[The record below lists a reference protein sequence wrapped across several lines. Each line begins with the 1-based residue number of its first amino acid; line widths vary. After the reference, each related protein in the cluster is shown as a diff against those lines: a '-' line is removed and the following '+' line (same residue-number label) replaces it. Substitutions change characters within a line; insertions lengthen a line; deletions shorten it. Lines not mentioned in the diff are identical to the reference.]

1 MKRNLSF
8 VLILTWVA
16 GFLALPTLSAA
27 KEAIQEWELVSPAG
41 IVSIKPV
48 KQAPHPTTLEGKTV
62 ALRWNGKQNG
72 NNFLNRLAELLTEKV
87 KNIKIVKIYER
98 EPWTNLTA
106 GPPYMSAEDAKRIAQ
121 TIAGYKPDLVIAS
134 QAD

>member
-1 MKRNLSF
+1 MAKRYLKLFMMALAAGVLTMPFLS
-8 VLILTWVA
+8 LA
-16 GFLALPTLSAA
+16 GEPG
-27 KEAIQEWELVSPAG
+27 QEWELVNPEG
-41 IVSIKPV
+41 IVQVKPI
-48 KQAPHPTTLEGKTV
+48 QPNPHPATLEGKTV

-87 KNIKIVKIYER
+87 KNVKIIKIYER

-106 GPPYMSAEDAKRIAQ
+106 GPPYMSAEDAKKIAVK
-121 TIAGYKPDLVIAS
+121 IAEYKPDLVIAS

>member
-1 MKRNLSF
+1 M
-8 VLILTWVA
+8 
-16 GFLALPTLSAA
+16 A
-27 KEAIQEWELVSPAG
+27 KEAVQQWELVSPSG
-41 IVSIKPV
+41 IVSIKPM

-72 NNFLNRLAELLTEKV
+72 NHFLDRLAEMLSEKV
-87 KNIKIVKIYER
+87 KNVKVVKIYER

-106 GPPYMSAEDAKRIAQ
+106 GPPYMSAEDAKKIAHK
-121 TIAGYKPDLVIAS
+121 IAEYKPDLVIAS

>member
-1 MKRNLSF
+1 MAKRTLQ
-8 VLILTWVA
+8 VCIGILAA
-16 GFLALPTLSAA
+16 GLLAVPFPAFA
-27 KEAIQEWELVSPAG
+27 GEPGQEWELVNPEG
-41 IVSIKPV
+41 IVQVKPIRPN
-48 KQAPHPTTLEGKTV
+48 PHPATLEGKTV

-87 KNIKIVKIYER
+87 KNVKIVKIYER

-106 GPPYMSAEDAKRIAQ
+106 GPPYMSAEDAKKIAVK
-121 TIAGYKPDLVIAS
+121 IKEYKPDLVIAS

>member
-1 MKRNLSF
+1 MKRNGSF
-8 VLILTWVA
+8 VMMMACVA
-16 GFLALPTLSAA
+16 GLLALPALSVA
-27 KEAIQEWELVSPAG
+27 KEAVQDWELVSPAG

-48 KQAPHPTTLEGKTV
+48 KQTPHPATLEGKTV

-72 NNFLNRLAELLTEKV
+72 NHFLDRVAELLTEKV
-87 KNIKIVKIYER
+87 KNIKIVKVYER

-106 GPPYMSAEDAKRIAQ
+106 GPPYMSAEDAKRIAR
-121 TIAGYKPDLVIAS
+121 TVAGYKPDLVIAS